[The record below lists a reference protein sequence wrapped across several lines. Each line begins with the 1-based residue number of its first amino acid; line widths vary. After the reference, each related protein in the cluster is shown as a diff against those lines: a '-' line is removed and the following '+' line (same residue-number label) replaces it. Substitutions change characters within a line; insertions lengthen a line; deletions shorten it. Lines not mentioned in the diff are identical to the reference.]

1 MAAAGDPSLSFFN
14 LHPIDLTIVAAY
26 VVLTFAIG
34 LYFSR
39 RASRSTEEF
48 FVSGRS
54 LPWWI
59 VGTSMVAT
67 TFAADTPLAV
77 SGLTAKGGI
86 FNNWTWLWF
95 GFSGVCGAFLFA
107 RLWNRTGVTTDA
119 EFIELR
125 YDGRS
130 ATVLR
135 CYKAVWFGLFQ
146 NVLVIAWVMRAMA
159 KIFVTVTGWDADSI
173 VIALDEETILFTID
187 PEVAVILAL
196 FVLTVFYTIL
206 SGLWGVVATDVVQF
220 CIAMA
225 GSIYLAV
232 AAWNKV
238 GGLDKLEQKIS
249 EHNFEFETDQL
260 FRIIPEATFGDGG
273 FTPFTQFLVLV
284 FVIWWAHASIDGQGY
299 IAQRL
304 LAAKN
309 ERHAALAYLWFAIAH
324 IALRPWPWIV
334 VGLCGM
340 AFFGTVDDP
349 ETYYPM
355 VMRDV
360 LPVGIFGVMFASFL
374 AAFMSTVDTQ
384 LNWGASVLVT
394 DVYKRFIRRSSSE
407 KEYVLAS
414 RICIALLALAGAAA
428 SFLVTDI
435 SVAWMVVFAVTAGV
449 GSVYITRWYWWRI
462 NAWSEITAF
471 TTALVCTLFFK
482 WLTDG
487 FNWLAPGITPEPLC
501 AGNPLFAFPY
511 SAALTV
517 FISIPIWITVTLLT
531 RPVSEPHLV
540 RFYKK
545 VRPGGRGWT
554 RISRHVA
561 GAEKDGPGVIVAAKI
576 VLGITALY
584 TVLIGIGKVIL
595 GDGLLG
601 IGLLSAGVVA
611 GFFLSRLASK
621 G

>member
-1 MAAAGDPSLSFFN
+1 LSFFN
-14 LHPIDLTIVAAY
+14 LHPVDLAIVIAY
-26 VVLTFAIG
+26 ILLTFAIG

-86 FNNWTWLWF
+86 FNNWIWLWF
-95 GFSGVCGAFLFA
+95 GISGVCGAFLFA

-125 YDGRS
+125 YDGRP
-130 ATVLR
+130 ATALR
-135 CYKAVWFGLFQ
+135 CYKAIWFGFFQ

-159 KIFVTVTGWDADSI
+159 KIIVTITGWDA
-173 VIALDEETILFTID
+173 ETTLLGMD
-187 PEVAVILAL
+187 AEVAVVL
-196 FVLTVFYTIL
+196 FLFLLTVFYTIL

-232 AAWNKV
+232 AAWSKV

-249 EHNFEFETDQL
+249 DKNFDFDTDQL
-260 FRIIPEATFGDGG
+260 FRIIPEATFGDDG
-273 FTPFTQFLVLV
+273 FTPFTQFLVFV
-284 FVIWWAHASIDGQGY
+284 FVIWWADSGVDGRGY

-334 VGLCGM
+334 AGLCAM
-340 AFFGTVDDP
+340 AFFGPIDDP
-349 ETYYPM
+349 ETYYPL
-355 VMRDV
+355 VMNDV
-360 LPVGIFGVMFASFL
+360 LPVGVFGVMLASFL

-384 LNWGASVLVT
+384 LNWGASIVVT
-394 DVYKRFIRRSSSE
+394 DVYKRFVRREATE
-407 KEYVLAS
+407 KEYILAS
-414 RICIALLALAGAAA
+414 RLCIAFLALAGAAA
-428 SFLVTDI
+428 SFLVEDI
-435 SVAWMVVFAVTAGV
+435 SVAWTLIFAVTAGV
-449 GSVYITRWYWWRI
+449 GSVYIARWYWWRV

-471 TTALVCTLFFK
+471 TTALVCTLLFK

-487 FNWLAPGITPEPLC
+487 FSWLHEGSQFEPLC
-501 AGNPLFAFPY
+501 ADHPLFSKLFVFPY

-517 FISIPIWITVTLLT
+517 LISIPSWITVTLLT
-531 RPVSEPHLV
+531 RPVSEPHLI

-545 VRPGGRGWT
+545 VRPGGPGWKKV
-554 RISRHVA
+554 SCHVP
-561 GAEKDGPGVIVAAKI
+561 GSEKDGPGLIVAAKI
-576 VLGITALY
+576 GLGVTALY
-584 TVLIGIGKVIL
+584 TFLIGIGKVIL
-595 GDGLLG
+595 GEGLLG
-601 IGLLSAGVVA
+601 ASLLAIGVLA
-611 GFFLSRLASK
+611 GFFLSYLSTK
-621 G
+621 D